1 MHKECESICDESA
14 DFISS
19 LQEIVARDVSVRNVI
34 WNGSPG
40 PRGSPA
46 NSCSRG
52 SRSSSRSSRTMRR
65 RDRSAA
71 HLSDARA
78 KMPLDFD
85 APQQRG
91 AVVCRPADVNATARF
106 PVARHP
112 RVFSPCLPPL
122 CTAPIRLFP
131 GRASPFPSFP
141 TATHH
146 RSTPTTCHSSSRPTS
161 SSVLARGARC
171 LLLRTT
177 VLISVALPLSPS
189 KLLLLSGATLWSGVL
204 RVPRV
209 L

>member
-1 MHKECESICDESA
+1 M
-14 DFISS
+14 SS
-19 LQEIVARDVSVRNVI
+19 GTVLLGHV
-34 WNGSPG
+34 
-40 PRGSPA
+40 
-46 NSCSRG
+46 
-52 SRSSSRSSRTMRR
+52 
-65 RDRSAA
+65 A
-71 HLSDARA
+71 HLRTAALVAPDLPLAR
-78 KMPLDFD
+78 LGRCGD
-85 APQQRG
+85 
-91 AVVCRPADVNATARF
+91 ATAAQRISRIHV
-106 PVARHP
+106 PRCRSTSMHPSREAQSSVVLLTSTRLLASPSLATP
-112 RVFSPCLPPL
+112 RVFRPCLPPL

>member
-1 MHKECESICDESA
+1 M
-14 DFISS
+14 SS
-19 LQEIVARDVSVRNVI
+19 GTVLLVHV
-34 WNGSPG
+34 
-40 PRGSPA
+40 
-46 NSCSRG
+46 
-52 SRSSSRSSRTMRR
+52 
-65 RDRSAA
+65 A
-71 HLSDARA
+71 HLRTAVLVAPDLPLAR
-78 KMPLDFD
+78 LGRCGD
-85 APQQRG
+85 
-91 AVVCRPADVNATARF
+91 ATAAQSISQIHVPRCRSTSMH
-106 PVARHP
+106 PNREAQSSVVLLMPRRLLASPSLAIP
-112 RVFSPCLPPL
+112 RVFNPCLPPL

-177 VLISVALPLSPS
+177 VLISVALPLSLS
-189 KLLLLSGATLWSGVL
+189 KLLLLSGATLWSGVPRVP